1 MVVFAVRTLD
11 KPQEK
16 QKPWRMVVQW
26 ILVLYVA
33 WMAYNSLRE
42 TRQDWMGIV
51 IAVVV
56 LIGLAKQF
64 QRFLNATRPS
74 PWAMIEVRGDSVT
87 LFGRDSSFYQL
98 PLPRSYSGLRGSHT
112 LVLQWGRTAPKRCR
126 RVIFRKERD
135 LTDTDFQALL
145 KTLQEVAPT
154 RKSRE
159 LFDPV

>member
-16 QKPWRMVVQW
+16 QSPWRMVVQG

-64 QRFLNATRPS
+64 HNFLNATRPS
-74 PWAMIEVRGDSVT
+74 PWAMIEVRGDNVT
-87 LFGRDSSFYQL
+87 LFGRDSSLHQL
-98 PLPRSYSGLRGSHT
+98 PLPKSYFLLGGGRV
-112 LVLQWGRTAPKRCR
+112 LVLRWGRPAPKRCR
-126 RVIFRKERD
+126 KVIFRKKHD
-135 LTDTDFQALL
+135 LTEADFQGLQNI
-145 KTLQEVAPT
+145 LQEVAPK

-159 LFDPV
+159 LFDSV

>member
-16 QKPWRMVVQW
+16 QSPWRMVVQG

-42 TRQDWMGIV
+42 TRQDWMGII

-64 QRFLNATRPS
+64 HNFLNATRPS
-74 PWAMIEVRGDSVT
+74 PWAMIEVRRDSLS

-98 PLPRSYSGLRGSHT
+98 PLPKSYILFMNRQVVLR
-112 LVLQWGRTAPKRCR
+112 WGRSAPKRCR
-126 RVIFRKERD
+126 RVVFRSKQD
-135 LTDTDFQALL
+135 LTETDFQGLQ
-145 KTLQEVAPT
+145 KILQEVAPKG
-154 RKSRE
+154 KSLE
-159 LFDPV
+159 AFTPA